1 MNVQE
6 RVNHILRFQWQQTN
20 SFLLSSLE
28 NYKFQIN
35 IGSFECLCLHKYL
48 NICMHITHVCT
59 LEQIVQQNTI
69 KVEYRPSSG
78 KTSKQGRDTKLKEN
92 LSPLFL

>member
-1 MNVQE
+1 
-6 RVNHILRFQWQQTN
+6 
-20 SFLLSSLE
+20 
-28 NYKFQIN
+28 
-35 IGSFECLCLHKYL
+35 
-48 NICMHITHVCT
+48 MHITHVCT

-92 LSPLFL
+92 LLLCFCEIYIEFKVFLSFVDIPLGVNRSQ